1 MIKVK
6 KGKILLNQINIW
18 YFILGIAAV
27 IVTGFC
33 SGVAPLAGKP
43 VVSII
48 EVLVKNYEEIRL
60 QNTWLDAFYAVVY
73 GWFILLL
80 PVIIGISVLPLFCDE
95 IKSQNYQLQMIRV
108 GFKKYINQHFLT
120 SFLEGFFLMV
130 VALGLLALIVGQIF
144 PSVPDFSGAMVIEYE
159 EPEKAEM
166 LKLLLT
172 EIFRFALL
180 GGMMAV
186 FSSIFVAITRN
197 IYIVLSLPFLIN
209 YICRHPLM
217 RAHNYTLI
225 ILTIIFYLLGYY
237 IWYIKYRRLAL

>member
-1 MIKVK
+1 MIKK
-6 KGKILLNQINIW
+6 RKILLNQINIW

-33 SGVAPLAGKP
+33 SGVAPIEGKP
-43 VVSII
+43 VVSVI
-48 EVLVKNYEEIRL
+48 EVLVKHYEEIRL
-60 QNTWLDAFYAVVY
+60 QNTWLDAFYAAVY

-80 PVIIGISVLPLFCDE
+80 PAIIGISVLPLFCDE

-130 VALGLLALIVGQIF
+130 VALGLLALIIGQIF
-144 PSVPDFSGAMVIEYE
+144 PSVHDFTGAMVVVEYE
-159 EPEKAEM
+159 ETEKAEM
-166 LKLLLT
+166 FKLVLT

-209 YICRHPLM
+209 YICRHLLM

>member
-1 MIKVK
+1 MVK
-6 KGKILLNQINIW
+6 KAKVLLNQINIW
-18 YFILGIAAV
+18 YFILGIVAV

-33 SGVAPLAGKP
+33 SGLPTIDGNQT
-43 VVSII
+43 VSII
-48 EVLVKNYEEIRL
+48 EVLVKHYEEIRL

-95 IKSQNYQLQMIRV
+95 IRSRNYQMQIVRV

-130 VALGLLALIVGQIF
+130 VALGLLALLVGQIF
-144 PSVPDFSGAMVIEYE
+144 PWVHDYGGLMVVGDE
-159 EPEKAEM
+159 EPGKQEM
-166 LKLLLT
+166 VQYLLE
-172 EIFRFALL
+172 EIFRFSLL

-186 FSSIFVAITRN
+186 FSSILVALTRN

-209 YICRHPLM
+209 YICRRPLM
-217 RAHNYTLI
+217 RANNYTLI

>member
-1 MIKVK
+1 MIKKTKV
-6 KGKILLNQINIW
+6 LLNQINIW
-18 YFILGIAAV
+18 YFILGIVAV

-33 SGVAPLAGKP
+33 SGLPTIDGNQT
-43 VVSII
+43 VSII
-48 EVLVKNYEEIRL
+48 EILVKHYEEIRL
-60 QNTWLDAFYAVVY
+60 QNTWLDAFYSIVY

-80 PVIIGISVLPLFCDE
+80 PVIIEIPALPLFCDE
-95 IKSQNYQLQMIRV
+95 IKSRNYQLQIARV
-108 GFKKYINQHFLT
+108 GIKKYINQHFLT

-144 PSVPDFSGAMVIEYE
+144 PWVHDYGGLVIVGYE
-159 EPEKAEM
+159 EPEKQEM
-166 LKLLLT
+166 VQSLLKG
-172 EIFRFALL
+172 IFRFSLL

-186 FSSIFVAITRN
+186 FSNILVALTRN

-217 RAHNYTLI
+217 RANNYTLI